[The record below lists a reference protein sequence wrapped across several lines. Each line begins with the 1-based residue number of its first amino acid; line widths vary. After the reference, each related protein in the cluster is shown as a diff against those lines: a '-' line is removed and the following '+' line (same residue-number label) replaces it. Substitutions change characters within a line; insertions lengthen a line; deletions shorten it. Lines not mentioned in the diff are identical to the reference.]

1 MILIIIKI
9 NIYCDACVS
18 TSNIFLV
25 RVFRRA
31 GLIEN
36 AQIPGRSTPWKARK
50 LNFIGEWTTR
60 LPTRHQNITT
70 KTYCGFV
77 EDQRRWV
84 TCLEGSSAPPTIH
97 KLVAIVWTFKLFTM
111 ISWCQ
116 MVLRRCTWP
125 SEGSSLSMAMA
136 TVPRMGHHHNYH
148 HDDQHQPCH
157 PHPTLVLGTAVLC
170 LHLPC
175 HSL

>member
-1 MILIIIKI
+1 MVCPSCLPPPPPRSPLVCRLRWRASRIGPGCKGVNIIIECGSRVDWTVMILIIIKI

-25 RVFRRA
+25 KVFKRA

-97 KLVAIVWTFKLFTM
+97 KLVTIVWTLKLFEM
-111 ISWCQ
+111 ISW
-116 MVLRRCTWP
+116 W
-125 SEGSSLSMAMA
+125 
-136 TVPRMGHHHNYH
+136 
-148 HDDQHQPCH
+148 
-157 PHPTLVLGTAVLC
+157 
-170 LHLPC
+170 
-175 HSL
+175 